1 MPGHTDSHG
10 GPNKPGPSGF
20 GRDPD
25 TKGGDGPNRQ
35 PGLFG
40 SPGAA
45 GSVGFT
51 GTTVG
56 AGPQF
61 GGGSGGS
68 GGQSLEFKF
77 PNIIVNDIASE
88 PTLAAYLQNI
98 INPPPLTDLAAYGL
112 SGGEE
117 DQAMSEALA
126 SAAPEVVE
134 ETPQQTT
141 NSIIEALFN
150 KNLTFQYDPV
160 ADYVNRLYG
169 GLRPDQRKR
178 LLAKGGYEGEFDD
191 FLDDFGQD
199 IYDASNFQLS
209 DLRNLFTP
217 KPKVETPP
225 LTGQEIA
232 GKVIGGGL
240 EAVLAGATLP
250 YTNAP
255 LAFMS
260 GNIPGMFLSL
270 AFGEGPYQMD
280 EDGKIIGDVA
290 NLQNAPQDYLNAVQ
304 AANIL
309 TPENALYQTGVNFT
323 PEQVAQISMGEQLRA
338 EEQAATRG
346 PSEVYQT
353 PSLQTISQTPI
364 QAQPAGGQLPE
375 DADLQAIYNNLSS
388 AEQDTVDTMMSFD
401 EGYDLGYALRYVLGG
416 NPLF

>member
-1 MPGHTDSHG
+1 MPGHTDAHG
-10 GPNKPGPSGF
+10 GPNRPGSSGF
-20 GRDPD
+20 ERDP
-25 TKGGDGPNRQ
+25 TRPNRQ

-61 GGGSGGS
+61 GGG
-68 GGQSLEFKF
+68 GGQD
-77 PNIIVNDIASE
+77 PI
-88 PTLAAYLQNI
+88 PTV
-98 INPPPLTDLAAYGL
+98 TDPV
-112 SGGEE
+112 
-117 DQAMSEALA
+117 MSEALA
-126 SAAPEVVE
+126 AAAPEVVE
-134 ETPQQTT
+134 ETPQRTT

-150 KNLTFQYDPV
+150 RNLTFQYDPV
-160 ADYVNRLYG
+160 ADYVNRVYG
-169 GLRPDQRKR
+169 NLRPDQRKR
-178 LLAKGGYEGEFDD
+178 LLARVGYEGEFDD

-199 IYDASNFQLS
+199 IYDASNFQFS

-217 KPKVETPP
+217 KPNVETPP

-232 GKVIGGGL
+232 GNVIGGIG

-260 GNIPGMFLSL
+260 GNIPGMFISL
-270 AFGEGPYQMD
+270 AFGEGPYKMEQKMIEGQMKAVPKG
-280 EDGKIIGDVA
+280 EIA
-290 NLQNAPQDYLNAVQ
+290 NLTTAPADYVQAVKNLQGQLNAEQ
-304 AANIL
+304 MA
-309 TPENALYQTGVNFT
+309 
-323 PEQVAQISMGEQLRA
+323 QVASGMAAKA

-353 PSLQTISQTPI
+353 PSLQTIYQTPI
-364 QAQPAGGQLPE
+364 QAQPAGGQLPQR
-375 DADLQAIYNNLSS
+375 ADLQDIYNNLSS
-388 AEQDTVDTMMSFD
+388 AEQDTVDTMMGFD
-401 EGYDLGYALRYVLGG
+401 EGYDLEYALRYVLGG

>member
-1 MPGHTDSHG
+1 MPGHTDAHG
-10 GPNKPGPSGF
+10 GPNRPGSSGF
-20 GRDPD
+20 ERDP
-25 TKGGDGPNRQ
+25 TRPNRQ

-61 GGGSGGS
+61 GGG
-68 GGQSLEFKF
+68 GGQD
-77 PNIIVNDIASE
+77 PI
-88 PTLAAYLQNI
+88 PTV
-98 INPPPLTDLAAYGL
+98 TDPV
-112 SGGEE
+112 
-117 DQAMSEALA
+117 MSEALA
-126 SAAPEVVE
+126 AAAPEVVE
-134 ETPQQTT
+134 ETPQRTT

-150 KNLTFQYDPV
+150 RNLTFQYDPV
-160 ADYVNRLYG
+160 ADYVNRVYG
-169 GLRPDQRKR
+169 NLRPDQRKR
-178 LLAKGGYEGEFDD
+178 LLAKIGYEGEFDD

-199 IYDASNFQLS
+199 IYNASNFQFS

-217 KPKVETPP
+217 KPKAPP

-232 GKVIGGGL
+232 GNVIGGIG

-388 AEQDTVDTMMSFD
+388 AEQDTVDTMMGFD
-401 EGYDLGYALRYVLGG
+401 EGYDLEYALRYVLGG

>member
-61 GGGSGGS
+61 GGG
-68 GGQSLEFKF
+68 GGQD
-77 PNIIVNDIASE
+77 PI
-88 PTLAAYLQNI
+88 PTV
-98 INPPPLTDLAAYGL
+98 TDPV
-112 SGGEE
+112 
-117 DQAMSEALA
+117 MSEALA
-126 SAAPEVVE
+126 AAAPEVVE
-134 ETPQQTT
+134 ETPQRTT

-150 KNLTFQYDPV
+150 RNLTFQYDPV
-160 ADYVNRLYG
+160 ADYVNRVYG
-169 GLRPDQRKR
+169 NLRPDQRKR
-178 LLAKGGYEGEFDD
+178 LLAKIGYEGEFDD

-199 IYDASNFQLS
+199 IYDASNFQFS

-217 KPKVETPP
+217 KPKAPP

-232 GKVIGGGL
+232 GNVIGGAA
-240 EAVLAGATLP
+240 EAALAGYTLP
-250 YTNAP
+250 YVRP
-255 LAFMS
+255 ELATLTL
-260 GNIPGMFLSL
+260 NPIGMYLGFTQQ
-270 AFGEGPYQMD
+270 EGPYQMD
-280 EDGKIIGDVA
+280 EDGNIIGDVA
-290 NLQNAPQDYLNAVQ
+290 NLQNAPSNYLKAVQ
-304 AANIL
+304 AANVL
-309 TPENALYQTGVNFT
+309 TPESAFYETGVNFT

-353 PSLQTISQTPI
+353 PSFQKEIPKTIKP
-364 QAQPAGGQLPE
+364 QPAAEGT
-375 DADLQAIYNNLSS
+375 DLQAIYNNLSS

>member
-1 MPGHTDSHG
+1 MPGHTDAHG

-20 GRDPD
+20 RRDPD
-25 TKGGDGPNRQ
+25 TKNNRPNM
-35 PGLFG
+35 
-40 SPGAA
+40 ADI
-45 GSVGFT
+45 
-51 GTTVG
+51 
-56 AGPQF
+56 AGPVSAPAAPSTPASTPATGGGGQSPVIADIAASPTLAEYLSNNVTGG
-61 GGGSGGS
+61 GGGSDPIMS
-68 GGQSLEFKF
+68 
-77 PNIIVNDIASE
+77 
-88 PTLAAYLQNI
+88 TAAV
-98 INPPPLTDLAAYGL
+98 
-112 SGGEE
+112 
-117 DQAMSEALA
+117 

-134 ETPQQTT
+134 ETPKQTT

-150 KNLTFQYDPV
+150 RNLTFQYDPV
-160 ADYVNRLYG
+160 ADYVNRVYG
-169 GLRPDQRKR
+169 NLRPDQRKR
-178 LLAKGGYEGEFDD
+178 LLARVGYTGDFDD

-209 DLRNLFTP
+209 DLTNLFTP

-255 LAFMS
+255 LAFMF
-260 GNIPGMFLSL
+260 GKPAGMFLSL
-270 AFGEGPYQMD
+270 AFGKGPFQPLLD
-280 EDGKIIGDVA
+280 EDGIPLADATVA
-290 NLQNAPQDYLNAVQ
+290 NLQNAPQSYLDSVAAYNQ
-304 AANIL
+304 AMAINDPSL
-309 TPENALYQTGVNFT
+309 KATLDESGAFT

-338 EEQAATRG
+338 EEKAATRG

-375 DADLQAIYNNLSS
+375 GADLQAIYNNLSP
-388 AEQDTVDTMMSFD
+388 AEQDTVDTMMGFD
-401 EGYDLGYALRYVLGG
+401 EGYDLAYALRYVLGG